1 MSVVGV
7 GSLTKLNLD
16 LWVSNTD
23 LLWVFKNKLRKTNSD
38 RVCAEPSQT
47 AWEGCWDLNTDESA
61 KLSLQLRS

>member
-23 LLWVFKNKLRKTNSD
+23 LLWVFKNELRKTNSD
-38 RVCAEPSQT
+38 RVCAEPSQ
-47 AWEGCWDLNTDESA
+47 AACRLGGN
-61 KLSLQLRS
+61 